1 MNNNLGRPTYQDL
14 GMMPP
19 GYGGQFS
26 NKVRI
31 LVTLR
36 KSYGSS
42 DPYKKM
48 MLVVSGQEKVSG
60 LKRAIEREF
69 MELFPVEPPYV
80 VAKLEDA
87 NGFSLSNG
95 SNIADFIQNG

>member
-1 MNNNLGRPTYQDL
+1 MQQ
-14 GMMPP
+14 P
-19 GYGGQFS
+19 GFRSGGAAQFQ
-26 NKVRI
+26 KVRI

-48 MLVVSGQEKVSG
+48 MLVMNGQEKVSN

-69 MELFPVEPPYV
+69 MELFPVENPYV

-95 SNIADFIQNG
+95 SNIADFIQSG